1 MADVV
6 VGIDVGTT
14 VVKSAAFT
22 LDDPSI
28 PIAVNRCPSATCAPL
43 PGWSEADPTT
53 VEARALQ
60 TLAAVTA
67 KVGPERIA
75 AVGISGT
82 ACGAWLV
89 NAVGQ
94 PIRPAILWNDGRA
107 SAIVERWK
115 ADGALDRIFEIS
127 GNVPYPGYTLPVLAW
142 LAEHEPEHLAQ
153 AASLLWA
160 KDWLRFRLTG
170 EMGADE
176 SDASYVPFDIRRR
189 AWSDELLDLAGVRSY
204 RPLFPELLDPR
215 YVAPLSL
222 EAGEITGLRAGT
234 PVAVGATDII
244 AGVAGAGAVAP
255 GRAVTLFGTSA
266 NSTVITE
273 EPVFQPTGVGIMAAA
288 PLGRYAR
295 TMVNTSGST
304 TLDWAAA
311 LLTGGDVGR
320 LGELATEAPEGC
332 DGALLVPYLSPA
344 GVVSPFVDA
353 HATGTIAGLRS
364 YHGPAHLARAA
375 FEGLAM
381 AVADG
386 YVSMPVNVDRII
398 AVGGA
403 ARSDL
408 LLQALADVS
417 GTVVDRLKGEEFGAR
432 GVALL
437 SAWAA
442 GLIEDLA
449 GVAASVEVDRSF
461 EPAADGPLA
470 GALARYQAVA
480 AASRGVDR

>member
-14 VVKSAAFT
+14 VVKSAAFA
-22 LDDPSI
+22 LDDPST
-28 PIAVNRCPSATCAPL
+28 PITVSRCRSATRAPR
-43 PGWSEADPTT
+43 PGWSEVDPPM
-53 VEARALQ
+53 VEAQALQ
-60 TLAAVTA
+60 TLAAVVA
-67 KVGPERIA
+67 EVGSERIA

-89 NAVGQ
+89 DSVGH

-107 SAIVERWK
+107 SSIVERWK
-115 ADGALDRIFEIS
+115 AEGVLERIFEIS

-142 LAEHEPEHLAQ
+142 LAEHEREHLAR
-153 AASLLWA
+153 ASSLLWA

-170 EMGADE
+170 EIGADE

-189 AWSDELLDLAGVRSY
+189 AWSDELLDLAGVRSC

-215 YVAPLSL
+215 HLAPLTQEGS
-222 EAGEITGLRAGT
+222 EMTGLRPGT
-234 PVAVGATDII
+234 PVAVGATDIV
-244 AGVAGAGAVAP
+244 AGVAGAGATAP

-266 NSTVITE
+266 NSTVITA
-273 EPVFQPTGVGIMAAA
+273 EPVFEPAGVGIMAAA

-295 TMVNTSGST
+295 TMVNTSGSA
-304 TLDWAAA
+304 TLDWAAT
-311 LLTGGDVGR
+311 LLSGGDVGR
-320 LGELATEAPEGC
+320 LGALAADAPEGC
-332 DGALLVPYLSPA
+332 DGVLLVPYLSPA
-344 GVVSPFVDA
+344 GVVCPFVDA
-353 HATGTIAGLRS
+353 HATGTFAGLRS
-364 YHGPAHLARAA
+364 HHGPAHLARAA

-386 YVSMPVNVDRII
+386 YANMPVTTDRIV

-408 LLQALADVS
+408 LLQALADAT
-417 GTVVDRLKGEEFGAR
+417 GTVVDRLDGDEFGVR

-437 SAWAA
+437 AAWAA
-442 GLIEDLA
+442 RLTDDLA
-449 GVAASVEVDRSF
+449 GVAASVKVDRSF
-461 EPAADGPLA
+461 EPAAEGPLA

-480 AASRGVDR
+480 AANRGMTL